1 MHDCWPA
8 RADHRTPLQAYTSTF
23 QPLLLEEAAA
33 QLLRGQDEGSV
44 ALSQRCVVAACE
56 DKGEG
61 RVLLVLTLPP
71 GVNSSFSENDV
82 VLVSRDDPQVHGVAG
97 GCSGEGCSRD
107 RGLQAMSWGSPSS
120 SQTRPDGAPPTGTEP
135 CCAIIR
141 GAR

>member
-8 RADHRTPLQAYTSTF
+8 RAPCHTPLQAYTSTF

-61 RVLLVLTLPP
+61 RLLLVLTLPP
-71 GVNSSFSENDV
+71 WGQQLLFRERCRPG
-82 VLVSRDDPQVHGVAG
+82 VSR
-97 GCSGEGCSRD
+97 
-107 RGLQAMSWGSPSS
+107 
-120 SQTRPDGAPPTGTEP
+120 
-135 CCAIIR
+135 
-141 GAR
+141 